1 MSNAEELVKSLN
13 IKAKDISYYEMALTH
28 PSANAEETSG
38 LHHDYERLE
47 YIGDAVLGFV
57 SADLIYKI
65 HPEMDQ
71 GLMSKLRSYLVK
83 SKSLANYARK
93 ANFHKFIK
101 TGHSISQDRIYD
113 SDKILEDVFEAIIGA
128 IYLDLGINKAYSYI
142 KSFIYNDIKHADV
155 DILTDYKTKLQ
166 EAMQAEHR
174 NSVEYKVVEE
184 KGPAHDKTF
193 TVAVSFNGLI
203 LAYGTGKSKKQAEE
217 QAAKNAL
224 AKGIM

>member
-1 MSNAEELVKSLN
+1 MNNAEELVKALN
-13 IKAKDISYYEMALTH
+13 LHAKELSYYEMALTH
-28 PSANAEETSG
+28 PSANADVNNG
-38 LHHDYERLE
+38 HRDYERLE

-57 SADLIYKI
+57 SADLIYKL

-71 GLMSKLRSYLVK
+71 GLMSKLRSFLVK

-93 ANFHKFIK
+93 AGIYKYIK

-142 KSFIYNDIKHADV
+142 KSFIYNDIKHADL
-155 DILTDYKTKLQ
+155 DELTDYKTKLQ

-174 NSVEYKVVEE
+174 NSVEYRVVEE
-184 KGPAHDKTF
+184 KGPPHDKTF
-193 TVAVSFNGLI
+193 TVAVSFNGII

-217 QAAKNAL
+217 MAAKNAL
-224 AKGIM
+224 AKGTN